1 MAVTA
6 SGLFVAPWIGDMTG
20 VHQINWD
27 LETHKVAL
35 VTNASTPNFSSAA
48 AAAKYGDVQFTE
60 VTGTGY
66 TAGGALLT
74 GTTVTESPASV
85 LMYDAADVSWAA
97 STITGARAA
106 LIYADAIATP
116 VADPAI
122 VLINFG
128 ADYST
133 NNGTFTIQWAATG
146 VFTWDVY

>member
-1 MAVTA
+1 MAVTQ
-6 SGLFVAPWIGDMTG
+6 SGLFVATWIADWTG
-20 VHQINWD
+20 VSPINLD

-35 VTNASTPNFSSAA
+35 VTNASTPNFSASQ
-48 AAAKYGDVQFTE
+48 AAAKYGDAQFTE

-74 GTTVTESPASV
+74 STSVSESPASV
-85 LMYDAADVSWAA
+85 LMFDAGDVSWVG

-106 LIYADAIATP
+106 LIHADAISAPT
-116 VADPAI
+116 ADPAI
-122 VLINFG
+122 ALVNFG

-146 VFTWDVY
+146 IFSWDVY